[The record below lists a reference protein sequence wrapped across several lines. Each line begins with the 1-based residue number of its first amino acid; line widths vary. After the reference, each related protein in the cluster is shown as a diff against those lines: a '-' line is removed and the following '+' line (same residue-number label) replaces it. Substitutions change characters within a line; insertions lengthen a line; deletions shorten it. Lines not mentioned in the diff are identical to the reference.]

1 MKKLD
6 SHIFDALT
14 QLRSSEKQPNESSI
28 MNILSEK
35 LEELNI
41 DKEQLTERL
50 KLLVEYKKI
59 NLFIHSFIIFIS
71 RRCFPSSKLV

>member
-14 QLRSSEKQPNESSI
+14 QLRSNKKQPTEGRI
-28 MNILSEK
+28 MNLLSEK

-41 DKEQLTERL
+41 YNEQLTERL
-50 KLLVEYKKI
+50 KRLVEYKKI
-59 NLFIHSFIIFIS
+59 NLFIHSFIIFNS
-71 RRCFPSSKLV
+71 RRCFPSAKLV

>member
-6 SHIFDALT
+6 SHIFDVLT

-50 KLLVEYKKI
+50 KRLVEYKKI

-71 RRCFPSSKLV
+71 RRCFPSAKLV

>member
-14 QLRSSEKQPNESSI
+14 QLRSSEKQPNESRI

-71 RRCFPSSKLV
+71 RRCFPSAKLV

>member
-6 SHIFDALT
+6 SHIFDALS
-14 QLRSSEKQPNESSI
+14 QLRSSKKQPTEGRI
-28 MNILSEK
+28 MNLLSEK

-41 DKEQLTERL
+41 YNEQLTERL
-50 KLLVEYKKI
+50 KRLVEYKKI

-71 RRCFPSSKLV
+71 RRCFPSAKLV

>member
-1 MKKLD
+1 
-6 SHIFDALT
+6 
-14 QLRSSEKQPNESSI
+14 

-50 KLLVEYKKI
+50 KRLVEYKKI

-71 RRCFPSSKLV
+71 RRCFPSAKLV

>member
-14 QLRSSEKQPNESSI
+14 QLRSSKKQPTEGRI
-28 MNILSEK
+28 MNFLSEK

-41 DKEQLTERL
+41 YNEQLIERL
-50 KLLVEYKKI
+50 KWLVEYKKI

-71 RRCFPSSKLV
+71 RRCFPSAKLV

>member
-6 SHIFDALT
+6 SHILDALS
-14 QLRSSEKQPNESSI
+14 QLRSSKKQPTEGRI
-28 MNILSEK
+28 MNLLSEK

-41 DKEQLTERL
+41 YNEQLTERL
-50 KLLVEYKKI
+50 KRLVEYKKI

-71 RRCFPSSKLV
+71 RRCFPSAKLV